1 MLENKLLVSFLI
13 GLVITL
19 IYYYISHKSNE
30 EDNYESIGI
39 YLTIFIFILII
50 TYLIQIGYISNK
62 KSGGSVSENIIDG
75 GQSYK
80 APF

>member
-30 EDNYESIGI
+30 DTEYYESIGI

-50 TYLIQIGYISNK
+50 TYLIQIGY
-62 KSGGSVSENIIDG
+62 
-75 GQSYK
+75 YHY
-80 APF
+80 FH